1 MDYWTCYMASN
12 TINLSTEISGNFQ
25 NWPTRQFALFIWQTL
40 NLQRGSRIITC
51 RLHKADKDAQPMWA
65 LSPIKQGQNYVTSFG
80 HKKVRTGSSAC
91 ARVSRIPRHW
101 VSAGRA
107 GAPNQPKQVQASE
120 TRSRKHCIALL
131 VGKSP
136 LLASLALLY
145 SSRL

>member
-1 MDYWTCYMASN
+1 MYALPLMNQTQK
-12 TINLSTEISGNFQ
+12 LSD
-25 NWPTRQFALFIWQTL
+25 LIWQKKLTL
-40 NLQRGSRIITC
+40 
-51 RLHKADKDAQPMWA
+51 
-65 LSPIKQGQNYVTSFG
+65 FG
-80 HKKVRTGSSAC
+80 HKKVRTGAGSSAC

-107 GAPNQPKQVQASE
+107 GSPNQPKQVQASE

-136 LLASLALLY
+136 LLGSLALLY